1 VEQPVAHQITE
12 VNQMRLLL
20 ELSAPAWDQPA
31 GSVMAERNRTM
42 ALSRALIDLAMT
54 LQNTGGREGRIIRDH
69 LKGNYLISY
78 QE

>member
-1 VEQPVAHQITE
+1 LVRGDQSASGPV
-12 VNQMRLLL
+12 
-20 ELSAPAWDQPA
+20 
-31 GSVMAERNRTM
+31 
-42 ALSRALIDLAMT
+42 SRALIDLAMT